1 MRNGLSESFIG
12 HSPAFFRHRKQD
24 TGERLT
30 FILGWRKFIFSTKA
44 RSFFWQWS
52 ALERS
57 KKAVPK
63 AEISNGGWEKHWRPQ
78 SPGIIKE
85 SVMGTLMTKTADSWS
100 MKRRRKSFGSFM
112 IWLVREKVF
121 QRYPLDWRKWIS
133 HLRKE
138 TRNGKI
144 LKNEKYT
151 GSVKLQKTYVQ
162 NFLEHKQV
170 CNEGQLDL
178 YQIDNN
184 INIKYYMGIPFTGE

>member
-63 AEISNGGWEKHWRPQ
+63 AEISNGGLRKALGTP
-78 SPGIIKE
+78 E
-85 SVMGTLMTKTADSWS
+85 SRYYQRICYGYTHDKD
-100 MKRRRKSFGSFM
+100 G
-112 IWLVREKVF
+112 WLVINEEEAQIIRLIYDMARKGESLSKISLRLKEMDIPSPQGDKERKDSEK
-121 QRYPLDWRKWIS
+121 RKIY
-133 HLRKE
+133 R
-138 TRNGKI
+138 
-144 LKNEKYT
+144 
-151 GSVKLQKTYVQ
+151 
-162 NFLEHKQV
+162 
-170 CNEGQLDL
+170 
-178 YQIDNN
+178 
-184 INIKYYMGIPFTGE
+184 

>member
-24 TGERLT
+24 TGERLA

-52 ALERS
+52 VLERS

-112 IWLVREKVF
+112 IWLVREKGV
-121 QRYPLDWRKWIS
+121 
-133 HLRKE
+133 
-138 TRNGKI
+138 TRSW
-144 LKNEKYT
+144 LKRSGARLK
-151 GSVKLQKTYVQ
+151 GWWKTLAELMTRRVEWWG
-162 NFLEHKQV
+162 NALKR
-170 CNEGQLDL
+170 
-178 YQIDNN
+178 
-184 INIKYYMGIPFTGE
+184 PR